1 MENSLFF
8 EKMKKKTPEF
18 ETKIASIVEYFKNEP
33 VFNFLEKIKEIFPES
48 EIYLV
53 GGALRD
59 FFLDRK
65 CKDYDFIIRNVK
77 AKELQESLTHLGKVN
92 LVGRVFGVFK
102 FVPADQQERFKKIGF
117 EPFDLALPR
126 REHAYLSGGYRDMK
140 TQSKPDLSVEEDL
153 KRRDFTFNAM
163 ALRLDFKTLE
173 PQNLIDPYQGLEDL
187 KSKSIKAVGDPKIR
201 FREDYS
207 RMLRALRL
215 ACELG
220 FQIEEKTFEI
230 IKENIANLNERK
242 NKEWIVPRE
251 TIAKEMLKAFYNN
264 PVRAFNFY
272 EESGAFKVLIP
283 EINAMKGCPQPLE
296 FHTEGDVFVHTRLS
310 LEKLQSKEYQEIF
323 GSEKPSIQLI
333 MALLFHDI
341 GKPQTLKTPER
352 DGADRIRFNEHDE
365 IGGKMA
371 QKIIKR
377 LKLESQPQG
386 SSLHLEME
394 KINWLVKAHL
404 LLLHGKPEEMRTS
417 TIEKYFFNP
426 LKPGDELI
434 RLSYCDA
441 QATIPESGKPDME
454 NFNAM
459 MARIKEVSK
468 FLNERRALPPPLLDG
483 HEIMKILEIKSGP
496 RVGKIINTLREKQ
509 LEGKLKT
516 KEEAIEFIK
525 NTTEII
531 AND

>member
-1 MENSLFF
+1 MENPSISRKNERETF
-8 EKMKKKTPEF
+8 EL
-18 ETKIASIVEYFKNEP
+18 ETKIGSLIEYFKTEP
-33 VFNFLEKIKEIFPES
+33 VFNFLKRIKKEFPES

-59 FFLDRK
+59 FFLKRK
-65 CKDYDFIIRNVK
+65 CKDYDFIIRNIEAEK
-77 AKELQESLTHLGKVN
+77 LQKSLTHLGKVN

-126 REHAYLSGGYRDMK
+126 REHAYLSGGYRDIEV
-140 TQSKPDLSVEEDL
+140 QSDPNLPVEKDLE
-153 KRRDFTFNAM
+153 RRDFTFNAM
-163 ALRLDFKTLE
+163 ALRLDSETSGS
-173 PQNLIDPYQGLEDL
+173 QNLIDPYQGLRDL
-187 KSKSIKAVGDPKIR
+187 KNKLIKAVGDPKIR

-220 FQIEEKTFEI
+220 FRIEERTFEV
-230 IKENIANLNERK
+230 IKENIANLNEK
-242 NKEWIVPRE
+242 KDKEWIVPRE

-264 PVRAFNFY
+264 PIQAFDLY
-272 EESGAFKVLIP
+272 DESGAFKILIP
-283 EINAMKGCPQPLE
+283 EINTMKGCPQPLE
-296 FHTEGDVFVHTRLS
+296 FHTEGDVFFHTRLS

-323 GSEKPSIQLI
+323 GSEKPSVQLI

-341 GKPQTLKTPER
+341 GKPETLKTPEK
-352 DGADRIRFNEHDE
+352 DGTDRVRFNEHNE
-365 IGGKMA
+365 VGAEMA
-371 QKIIKR
+371 RGIIKR

-386 SSLHLEME
+386 SPFHLEAE
-394 KINWLVKAHL
+394 KISWLIKNHL
-404 LLLHGKPEEMRTS
+404 LLLHGNPEEMRPS
-417 TIEKYFFNP
+417 TIERYFFNP
-426 LKPGDELI
+426 LNPGGELI
-434 RLSYCDA
+434 QLSYCDA
-441 QATIPESGKPDME
+441 QATVPENGKPDIE

-468 FLNERRALPPPLLDG
+468 LLDERKALPPPLLNG
-483 HEIMKILEIKSGP
+483 REIMKILKIESGP
-496 RVGKIINTLREKQ
+496 KVGEIICALREKQ

-525 NTTEII
+525 NI
-531 AND
+531 D